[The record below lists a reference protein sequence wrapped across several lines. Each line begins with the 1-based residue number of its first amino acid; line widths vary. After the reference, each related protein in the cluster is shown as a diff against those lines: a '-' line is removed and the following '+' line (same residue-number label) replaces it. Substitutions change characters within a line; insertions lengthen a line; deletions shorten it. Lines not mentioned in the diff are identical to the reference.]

1 MSTLPIV
8 FKDELQLLA
17 FAEEFIVKNRLASLE
32 NDVNRCIPLPLAKLE
47 STGYAPFPALMYCFS
62 VIDLLGSLV
71 AGNARSGKNTDNAAR
86 YMETY
91 LDIPKDK
98 VRLLQK
104 IYRHKLVHLSQP
116 KFAMLHDKQILAW
129 KHDEDIPEKH
139 LTIDPISGDILLPT
153 DIGKIHCDAQYIV
166 GISALKDDIKDSVL
180 RSPGGYLE
188 DLRNNSDL
196 QIKFVTAINQ
206 IYDPVITD

>member
-17 FAEEFIVKNRLASLE
+17 FAEEFIVKNRFASLE

-104 IYRHKLVHLSQP
+104 ICRHKLVICHSQNLRCYMIN
-116 KFAMLHDKQILAW
+116 KYWRGNMM
-129 KHDEDIPEKH
+129 
-139 LTIDPISGDILLPT
+139 
-153 DIGKIHCDAQYIV
+153 KIFR
-166 GISALKDDIKDSVL
+166 
-180 RSPGGYLE
+180 RS
-188 DLRNNSDL
+188 
-196 QIKFVTAINQ
+196 I
-206 IYDPVITD
+206 